1 MNYHDPFTTAAYLRG
16 VCPTVMTAKE
26 LMSLP
31 IPEVK
36 WLIPD
41 LLPAGLALLAG
52 PPKIGKSYLLL
63 KFAKEVMKPDGKVFY
78 FAGEDSH
85 YLLRSR
91 LVQLGL
97 QNCED
102 LFHHCGREAL
112 FAKPD
117 QFLKTIENALETTQ
131 LDAIFLDNMELVLP
145 PKPRGSDDYAY
156 YYQQL
161 PQWAALASKHNCA
174 IVMTHHTRKEITDN
188 PFDAILGSQAIMGTS
203 DTVMV
208 MQKTKRDRE
217 YDLHVT
223 GKYIPDKTHNLVRDG
238 VEFKFDG
245 LAEEAMLRMSNA
257 QNQIYQYVLNNPDCH
272 QKNIID
278 ALSMDKGN
286 VSRAIGKLIS
296 KGIIIGDAV
305 RGYQAER
312 TGDNPDNHD
321 NLL

>member
-1 MNYHDPFTTAAYLRG
+1 MNYHDGFTTAAYLRDI
-16 VCPTVMTAKE
+16 CPTVMTAKE

-31 IPEVK
+31 IPEVE
-36 WLIPD
+36 WLIPN

-52 PPKIGKSYLLL
+52 PPKVGKSYLLL
-63 KFAKEVMKPDGKVFY
+63 KFAKEVIKAGGKAFY

-97 QNCED
+97 QDSED
-102 LFHHCGREAL
+102 LMHHCGREAL

-117 QFLKTIENALETTQ
+117 QFLEKIESALKATR
-131 LDAIFLDNMELVLP
+131 LDVIFLDNMELVLP

-174 IVMTHHTRKEITDN
+174 IVMTHHTRKETTDN
-188 PFDAILGSQAIMGTS
+188 PFDAILGSQAIMETS

-208 MQKTKRDRE
+208 MQKAKRDRQ

-223 GKYIPDKTHNLVRDG
+223 GKYIPDETYNLVRNG
-238 VEFKFDG
+238 VEFEIEG
-245 LAEEAMLRMSNA
+245 LAKDAQLRMNPTQNA
-257 QNQIYQYVLNNPDCH
+257 IYQFIAANPDCH
-272 QKNIID
+272 QKTIVD
-278 ALSMDKGN
+278 ALSLDKGN
-286 VSRAIGKLIS
+286 LSRDIGKLIAAEHIS
-296 KGIIIGDAV
+296 GDAV
-305 RGYQAER
+305 RGYVVRQH
-312 TGDNPDNHD
+312 GDNPDN
-321 NLL
+321 